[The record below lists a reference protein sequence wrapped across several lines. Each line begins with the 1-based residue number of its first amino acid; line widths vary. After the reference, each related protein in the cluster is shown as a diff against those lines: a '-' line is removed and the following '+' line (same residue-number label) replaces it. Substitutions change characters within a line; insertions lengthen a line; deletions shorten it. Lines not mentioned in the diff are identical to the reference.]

1 MSIRETNAV
10 TMDQIVSLCKRRGF
24 VYPSAEI
31 YGGFANAWD
40 YGPLG
45 VEMRRNI
52 REQWWLSTVRE
63 RDDVVGIEA
72 AIITNPRVWVASGHV
87 ESFNDSLVE
96 CRNCHNRFRADNLPG
111 ATIAAGGAVTIPAD
125 LPCPVCGKAG
135 QFTEPRN
142 FNTMFKTHVGVVEEA
157 ATVAYLPPETAQSMF
172 INFALVQTTA
182 RKKLPFG
189 IAQIRKSFRNEITP
203 GNFIFRTREFEQ
215 MELEYFVRP
224 GAEEEWF
231 AYWRQARMDWYLG
244 LGIRPENIRFY
255 DVPKDE
261 LAHYSRATTDFEYR
275 YPFGWGE
282 LEGVAS
288 RGDYDMQRHIAA
300 SGEPLTF
307 FDEETR
313 EHIVPYVIEPAVGV
327 DRVMSCCSTPTTRS
341 RTTRGRALSCACRR
355 RSRRSRRRSCRW
367 RRRNR
372 WWVWRARS
380 RAGCAAATRSS
391 TTTPAT
397 SAAAIAA
404 RTRSARRSASPS
416 TSTRSKTARSPSAT
430 ATRCRKSASRSA
442 RSARS
447 WRRRSRGRANYR
459 SRTPRR
465 LRTMPDGGSGRPRMS
480 SGFSS
485 RTSWMNSIAV
495 IHSMPPNLCR
505 DSRRARPS
513 TIARSSIRGGKSR
526 VLSLTMYRASARTA
540 VIQTGRSF
548 GSMLGG
554 GMPGMAA
561 PYNDSSRITLMR

>member
-111 ATIAAGGAVTIPAD
+111 ATIAAGGKVTIPAD

-327 DRVMSCCSTPTTRS
+327 DRVMLILLLDAYDEEPDNQGTRVVLRLS
-341 RTTRGRALSCACRR
+341 PKIAPIKAAILPLAKKEPLVGLAREIQGRLRR
-355 RSRRSRRRSCRW
+355 RYAVQYDDTGNIGRRYRRQDEI
-367 RRRNR
+367 
-372 WWVWRARS
+372 
-380 RAGCAAATRSS
+380 G
-391 TTTPAT
+391 TPFCIT
-397 SAAAIAA
+397 VDFDS
-404 RTRSARRSASPS
+404 
-416 TSTRSKTARSPSAT
+416 
-430 ATRCRKSASRSA
+430 
-442 RSARS
+442 
-447 WRRRSRGRANYR
+447 
-459 SRTPRR
+459 
-465 LRTMPDGGSGRPRMS
+465 LEDG
-480 SGFSS
+480 
-485 RTSWMNSIAV
+485 AV
-495 IHSMPPNLCR
+495 TVRDR
-505 DSRRARPS
+505 DSMS
-513 TIARSSIRGGKSR
+513 QER
-526 VLSLTMYRASARTA
+526 VAIGEIGAFLAEK
-540 VIQTGRSF
+540 IEG
-548 GSMLGG
+548 
-554 GMPGMAA
+554 
-561 PYNDSSRITLMR
+561 